1 MKKRWKYFPLLRMI
15 MLCLLPGCQNSGQ
28 SLAPNDAKVSI
39 SPTETDNPSATS
51 TIPPETSSPTTEQ
64 PVKADLVEV
73 EALLNST
80 NIQKIYYG
88 PAGTLLAHSLDTLY
102 WFDMNSACALAQRP
116 AEDWLV
122 VEYFLTEM
130 HNRHCL
136 HFLR

>member
-1 MKKRWKYFPLLRMI
+1 MKKRWKYFPLLWMI

-88 PAGTLLAHSLDTLY
+88 PAGTLL
-102 WFDMNSACALAQRP
+102 R
-116 AEDWLV
+116 
-122 VEYFLTEM
+122 
-130 HNRHCL
+130 
-136 HFLR
+136 LR